1 MYNNLVEVIMSNT
14 SILIKFFLF
23 ILFFFTQNLLAQNQ
37 INFLRVNF
45 PPLWITEGPLKS
57 EGIADAGENFIKNT
71 MPHFSYKNIDV
82 TVARAQSFM
91 SGQSEKTYCAVP
103 HGKGFF
109 KNVIES
115 EVWVAIS
122 GHVLTSTKK
131 FITDLKSNKTVL
143 NGHEQLILTKF
154 LNTSQ
159 KRGLVTKGQKY
170 PILDP
175 ILEPYRTNQIKNL
188 VSTDMLSLYNMV
200 LKQRADYTF
209 QYESTVKYLQK
220 LNYDMKF
227 ITLEELNNH
236 KVLIVVGCNDTPL
249 AQKFISEL
257 NKSIE
262 GLRGIGLQK
271 MKEYHSPITFEN
283 IKNFIPKK

>member
-1 MYNNLVEVIMSNT
+1 MSKRLVFIP
-14 SILIKFFLF
+14 LFLF
-23 ILFFFTQNLLAQNQ
+23 ILFFSTQNLFAQKQ

-45 PPLWITEGPLKS
+45 PPLWITEGPLK
-57 EGIADAGENFIKNT
+57 EKGIADAGENFIKET
-71 MPHFSYKNIDV
+71 IPHFSYKNIDV

-91 SGQSEKTYCAVP
+91 SGQNKKTYCAVP
-103 HGKGFF
+103 HGKDFF

-115 EVWVAIS
+115 KVWVAIS
-122 GHVLTSTKK
+122 GHVLTSTQE
-131 FITDLKSNKTVL
+131 FIADLKSNKAVL
-143 NGHEQLILTKF
+143 NNQDQLILAKF

-159 KRGLVTKGQKY
+159 KRGLITKGQKY

-175 ILEPYRTNQIKNL
+175 ILEPYRTNQIKDL

-227 ITLEELNNH
+227 ITIEELNKH
-236 KVLIVVGCNDTPL
+236 KVLIVVGCNDTLL
-249 AQKFISEL
+249 AREFITEL
-257 NKSIE
+257 NKKIE

-283 IKNFIPKK
+283 IKDFVPTK